1 MAHQR
6 SLDDLGVPLRDVT
19 FCVLDLET
27 TGTSPKTSMITEI
40 GAVKLRGGECLGTY
54 QTMVNPGCAIPPRIT
69 VITGIT
75 ESMVADAPRIES
87 VTPSL
92 LEFIGSSVVVGHNVR
107 FDLSFIN
114 ATLRAQ
120 NRQRLPNR
128 SIDTLALARRLL
140 RPEVPNCKLHTL
152 ADRFRLD
159 HQPSHRALDDALA
172 TGDLLHL
179 LIERAAAMGA
189 TGLDDLTSLPTMAG
203 SPQASKLRLTEGLP
217 RAPGVYMFRGRSG
230 AILYVGKAANL
241 RSRVRSYFSSDQRRM
256 VSQLL
261 RQTSTI
267 DHQVCTNGLEAAVLE
282 IRLIHA
288 HLPRFNKQG
297 TTSNRYRYV
306 KLTLH
311 ERFPRLSIVRQPSN
325 DGDLHLGP
333 VSSMKQARL
342 IVEAI
347 HTAVP
352 IRRCS
357 TRIPSRSSSR
367 WPARDGACTAAQLGV
382 TACPCSGTV
391 DETDYSKS
399 VGLLIDGIVKD
410 PNSLLDRLG
419 ERMTTLAAE
428 ERYEEAA
435 DMRDRAS
442 ALSLALSRRR
452 KFESIRGAGDILFSV
467 DGVRMRIID
476 GLLVH
481 PSLPPAPRE
490 SPSPPTPPHVPP
502 SRSDADEMLCI
513 ANWISANA
521 HRVTLE
527 SVTGPLAESA
537 EPVRGFSAGHNDAG
551 RRAVSR
557 LQARETSADSLASA
571 RPSSMAADA

>member
-1 MAHQR
+1 MPRQR
-6 SLDDLGVPLRDVT
+6 SFDDLGTPLRDVT

-27 TGTSPKTSMITEI
+27 TGTSPVTSMITEI

-92 LEFIGSSVVVGHNVR
+92 LEFIGDSVVVGHNVR

-120 NRQRLPNR
+120 DRQRLPNR

-140 RPEVPNCKLHTL
+140 RPEVPNCRLHTL

-189 TGLDDLTSLPTMAG
+189 TGLDDLISLPTMAG
-203 SPQASKLRLTEGLP
+203 NPEASKLGLTEGLP

-230 AILYVGKAANL
+230 AILYVGKASNL

-267 DHQVCTNGLEAAVLE
+267 EHRVCANGLEAAVLE

-333 VSSMKQARL
+333 VSSTRQARL

-352 IRRCS
+352 IRRCNA
-357 TRIPSRSSSR
+357 RIPSGPSSPR
-367 WPARDGACTAAQLGV
+367 PTRDGLCTAAQLRV
-382 TACPCSGTV
+382 AACPCSGTV
-391 DETDYSKS
+391 DEADYSKS
-399 VGLLIDGIVKD
+399 VAFLIDGIVKN

-452 KFESIRGAGDILFSV
+452 KFEAIRRAGDILFTV
-467 DGVRMRIID
+467 DGVHMRIID
-476 GLLVH
+476 GLLHH
-481 PSLPPAPRE
+481 PLLPPAPRE
-490 SPSPPTPPHVPP
+490 SSFPTALPDTPP

-513 ANWISANA
+513 VNWISANA
-521 HRVTLE
+521 HRMTLE
-527 SVTGPLAESA
+527 CVTGPLAEYA
-537 EPVRGFSAGHNDAG
+537 EPVREFSAGHKGTG
-551 RRAVSR
+551 RHAVWR
-557 LQARETSADSLASA
+557 GQRRETSADSLASA
-571 RPSSMAADA
+571 RPSSIAADA